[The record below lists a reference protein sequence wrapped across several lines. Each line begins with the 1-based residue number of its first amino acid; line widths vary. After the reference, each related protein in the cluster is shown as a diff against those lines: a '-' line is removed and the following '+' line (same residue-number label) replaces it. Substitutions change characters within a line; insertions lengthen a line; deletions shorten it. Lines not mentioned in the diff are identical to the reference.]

1 MEALLWLKQLVTG
14 HWKPRFNPRPVNVGF
29 VVGKVTLGQVFL
41 HVLRFFL
48 SV

>member
-1 MEALLWLKQLVTG
+1 MAQAVSHWPLEA
-14 HWKPRFNPRPVNVGF
+14 NPRPVSVGF
-29 VVGKVTLGQVFL
+29 VVGKVTLGQFLL